1 MKKYIFPILLILL
14 AFCLSACS
22 AGAEE
27 VPVLEFD
34 TADGGVSVL
43 RLSFDGE
50 SPVFLENGAADDEAN
65 TMTLIPPYTHVFD
78 FDELP
83 ADGVNSVYTLPD
95 TYTAVRAQSKIEGI
109 LIYSEYAYAV
119 VRDVD
124 GQRLHPL
131 SPDAPAM
138 YWDEFYGTALKH
150 TKESSELSGVENY
163 GL

>member
-14 AFCLSACS
+14 TFCFSGCAGSA
-22 AGAEE
+22 AE
-27 VPVLEFD
+27 VPALEFG
-34 TADGGVSVL
+34 TVDGGVSVL

-50 SPVFLENGAADDEAN
+50 SSVFLENGETDDEAG
-65 TMTLIPPYTHVFD
+65 TMTLTPPYTHVFD
-78 FDELP
+78 FDELL

-119 VRDVD
+119 VRETD
-124 GQRLHPL
+124 GLRLHPL

-138 YWDEFYGTALKH
+138 YWDEFYSAALKH
-150 TKESSELSGVENY
+150 TEEGSELSGIENY